1 MQYIKNGNFEKRLW
15 RWSNAGSKTPKQKD
29 RIQGHYN
36 QTTKSG
42 DITYRGLSVK
52 YFYIDP
58 HSSNRSA
65 GDALKIQCD
74 AEDFWSYG
82 RIPDSVCG
90 EIVLVKPRHNI
101 KDPVQGCP
109 FKATSRY

>member
-15 RWSNAGSKTPKQKD
+15 RWSYVGSERPKQKD
-29 RIQGHYN
+29 RIHGHYN
-36 QTTKSG
+36 QMTKSG

-65 GDALKIQCD
+65 GDSLKIQCH
-74 AEDFWSYG
+74 AGDFWSYG

-90 EIVLVKPRHNI
+90 EIVLVKRRNAI
-101 KDPVQGCP
+101 KGPV
-109 FKATSRY
+109 SEY